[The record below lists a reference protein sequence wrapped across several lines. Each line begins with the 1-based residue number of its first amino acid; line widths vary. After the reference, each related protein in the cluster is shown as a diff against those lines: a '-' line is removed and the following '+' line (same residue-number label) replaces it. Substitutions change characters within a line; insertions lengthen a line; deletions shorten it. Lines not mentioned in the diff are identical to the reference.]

1 MSTSS
6 TFSSPTSHDKE
17 EGEYD
22 ATSSS
27 SSSSTSGDKEEGEDQ
42 NSRLDEEGKENKEE
56 RDEKARED
64 QQMTSG
70 GDGIKV
76 FFLTMTTTTT

>member
-1 MSTSS
+1 
-6 TFSSPTSHDKE
+6 
-17 EGEYD
+17 
-22 ATSSS
+22 
-27 SSSSTSGDKEEGEDQ
+27 
-42 NSRLDEEGKENKEE
+42 LDEEGKENKEE